1 MQEIW
6 QKAEQKL
13 KEYLAPDRYQRW
25 LNNIVSVTRQ
35 NNFVLI
41 AVTDELSREWMESNL
56 GNIFDTVFE
65 EVSGE
70 NLKTLFITIEEESF
84 PNIPTSQLPF
94 SNNNKENKN
103 RSYRTNNASNSSIF
117 NNRYT
122 FDTFVVGNSNRFAHA
137 AAWAAAERPAKAYN
151 PLFIYGGSGLGKT
164 HLMHA
169 IGHYVLE
176 KNPDMNVVYVSSEMF
191 TNQFISNVRTGDAFR
206 FRDHYRNADIFLI
219 DDIQFI
225 AEKERTQE
233 EFFHTFNT
241 LYQANKQIVIS
252 SDRPPKEIPTLE
264 ERLRSRFEMG
274 LIVDIQPPDLET
286 RIAIL
291 QNKAKRENM
300 IISNDVLNFIA
311 ERARS
316 NIRELEGAL
325 NSIFYYAS
333 LNGYTSI
340 SLEAA
345 EEALKGILPEK
356 TKKPI
361 DAQRI
366 MTCVANYY
374 NIKVEDIKSKKRDRN
389 LAFPRQIAMYLCREL
404 IGDSLPKIAKDFGRD
419 HSTVIHARDK
429 IEKEKKNDIQL
440 ETSINEIISII
451 KEN

>member
-1 MQEIW
+1 M
-6 QKAEQKL
+6 
-13 KEYLAPDRYQRW
+13 
-25 LNNIVSVTRQ
+25 
-35 NNFVLI
+35 
-41 AVTDELSREWMESNL
+41 
-56 GNIFDTVFE
+56 
-65 EVSGE
+65 
-70 NLKTLFITIEEESF
+70 
-84 PNIPTSQLPF
+84 
-94 SNNNKENKN
+94 
-103 RSYRTNNASNSSIF
+103 
-117 NNRYT
+117 
-122 FDTFVVGNSNRFAHA
+122 
-137 AAWAAAERPAKAYN
+137 
-151 PLFIYGGSGLGKT
+151 
-164 HLMHA
+164 
-169 IGHYVLE
+169 HYVLE
-176 KNPDMNVVYVSSEMF
+176 KNPGMNVVYVSSEMF

-300 IISNDVLNFIA
+300 MVSNEVLSFIA

-333 LNGYTSI
+333 LNGFTSI

-356 TKKPI
+356 SKKPI

-366 MTCVANYY
+366 MQCVADYY
-374 NIKVEDIKSKKRDRN
+374 NIKIDDLQSKKRDRN
-389 LAFPRQIAMYLCREL
+389 LAFPRQIAMYLCRE
-404 IGDSLPKIAKDFGRD
+404 ITGDSLPKIAKDFGRD

-429 IEKEKKNDIQL
+429 IEKEKKNDISL
-440 ETSINEIISII
+440 ENNINEIIAII

>member
-6 QKAEQKL
+6 EKAALLL
-13 KEYLAPDRYQRW
+13 KEYLEPDRYQRW
-25 LNNIVSVTRQ
+25 LSNIVSVTRQ

-56 GNIFDTVFE
+56 ASIFDTVLE

-70 NLKTLFITIEEESF
+70 QLKTLFITLEEDDPSATLSS
-84 PNIPTSQLPF
+84 PQISLPAREPRYKQ
-94 SNNNKENKN
+94 NQNQ
-103 RSYRTNNASNSSIF
+103 NASVF
-117 NNRYT
+117 NARYT

-137 AAWAAAERPAKAYN
+137 AAWAAAERPARAYN

-176 KNPDMNVVYVSSEMF
+176 KNPGMNVVYVSSEMF

-300 IISNDVLNFIA
+300 MVSNEVLSFIA

-333 LNGYTSI
+333 LNGFTSI

-356 TKKPI
+356 SKKPI

-366 MTCVANYY
+366 MQCVADYY
-374 NIKVEDIKSKKRDRN
+374 NIKIDDLQSKKRDRN

-404 IGDSLPKIAKDFGRD
+404 TGDSLPKIAKDFGRD

-429 IEKEKKNDIQL
+429 IEKEKKNDISL
-440 ETSINEIISII
+440 ENNINEIIAII